1 MHPSTAK
8 IYRDILT
15 RTAARYLTVCPHG
28 IELAPG
34 YQPLKQLS
42 VLITEHGAART
53 LYRDR
58 KPVCRS
64 LDAIRALRDPAIQCY
79 ECVDRDSCTPQLRV
93 DLIYD
98 CAPYRLLLA
107 YTSARNFL
115 FYHTEIV
122 KARRNLSEIITRIRV
137 INRGTWGELKF
148 KPATPAPRS
157 EPA

>member
-1 MHPSTAK
+1 MHSGTAQ

-15 RTAARYLTVCPHG
+15 RTAARYLTVRPHG

-42 VLITEHGAART
+42 VQITDHGAART

-64 LDAIRALRDPAIQCY
+64 LDGIRALRDPAIQCS
-79 ECVDRDSCTPQLRV
+79 ECDDRGSCTPQLRV

-115 FYHTEIV
+115 FYNTEIV
-122 KARRNLSEIITRIRV
+122 KARRDLSDIITRIRV
-137 INRGTWGELKF
+137 INRGRWGELQF
-148 KPATPAPRS
+148 SPATPGCDP
-157 EPA
+157 